1 MTISHSGARGLAA
14 LTNLLTQLTGEQVFA
29 TRRLRCRRWNASD
42 LESVYAVYA
51 DPEGARWVGDGQPIS
66 YSDSERW
73 LEVTASNYAT
83 RGYGMFA
90 LEESATSEL
99 VGFCGLV
106 HPEGQTVA
114 ETKYALYKSFWGR
127 GYATE
132 ALIGLRTY
140 ASEEHDQ
147 ARVIATVAVQNLA
160 SQRVLVKAGFGF
172 HAARLEGEGE
182 TTLVYQ
188 WSSANSR

>member
-1 MTISHSGARGLAA
+1 MR
-14 LTNLLTQLTGEQVFA
+14 NLLSQLNGDQVFA
-29 TRRLRCRRWNASD
+29 TQRLSCRRWRASD

-51 DPEGARWVGDGQPIS
+51 DPEGARWVDDGQPIS
-66 YSDSERW
+66 HSDSERW

-90 LEESATSEL
+90 LEENATSEL

-106 HPEGQTVA
+106 HPDGQLVA
-114 ETKYALYKSFWGR
+114 ETKYALHKSQWGK

-132 ALIGLRTY
+132 ALIGLRSY
-140 ASEEHDQ
+140 ASEQQNQE
-147 ARVIATVAVQNLA
+147 RVIATVAVQNLA

-172 HAARLEGEGE
+172 QAVRLEDDGES
-182 TTLVYQ
+182 TLVYQ
-188 WSSANSR
+188 WLAASSR